1 MPYCNVLPQRIA
13 DGLGDASQVSH
24 SIEPAPGFVTGT
36 AIAFSGHGG
45 HMVDADGTVKGCADE
60 VLKTLDLDARESMDK
75 INYGRF
81 IRKGWE
87 LTV

>member
-1 MPYCNVLPQRIA
+1 MLEFA
-13 DGLGDASQVSH
+13 KKL
-24 SIEPAPGFVTGT
+24 
-36 AIAFSGHGG
+36 
-45 HMVDADGTVKGCADE
+45 DADGTVKGCADE

>member
-1 MPYCNVLPQRIA
+1 MHISSLPGPFGIGVFGEEA
-13 DGLGDASQVSH
+13 VEFAKKL
-24 SIEPAPGFVTGT
+24 
-36 AIAFSGHGG
+36 
-45 HMVDADGTVKGCADE
+45 DADGTVKGCADE

>member
-1 MPYCNVLPQRIA
+1 MLEFA
-13 DGLGDASQVSH
+13 KKL
-24 SIEPAPGFVTGT
+24 
-36 AIAFSGHGG
+36 
-45 HMVDADGTVKGCADE
+45 DADGTVKDCDKE

-87 LTV
+87 LLI